1 MNAFE
6 GAAACAGAGEIVRL
20 DGAAGAQPL
29 PLQGGEAV
37 KSLVACRWAPRRH
50 RRSVARLC

>member
-20 DGAAGAQPL
+20 DCAAGAQPL